1 MVFGDK
7 DNHVPLEG
15 RDLIRSTLRGHGV
28 TLTFIEI
35 IEAQHA
41 FILDE
46 FPKDR
51 YNPAITKACFE
62 WLLELFHR
70 RFAMDLGDND
80 GKAVEIEDV
89 C

>member
-1 MVFGDK
+1 MESDAEKMRQKQALGTY
-7 DNHVPLEG
+7 
-15 RDLIRSTLRGHGV
+15 STHSS
-28 TLTFIEI
+28 EI
-35 IEAQHA
+35 IKAQYA
-41 FILDE
+41 FIRDE

-80 GKAVEIEDV
+80 GKAVEI
-89 C
+89 